1 VACGGDIGAMRC
13 RRMTKEELNNAAG
26 NGWAPQQNNSWLAI
40 KKLAVKKA
48 PLKTKNPAKL

>member
-1 VACGGDIGAMRC
+1 MACGGDIGAMRC